1 MENEPK
7 VVNLLLKTWPNDIG
21 GIFDYSTKSV
31 QTVKNIIV
39 ESTYVVRDKNNNSI
53 ENKQQHSSIQK
64 NNEDLLFHV
73 LIDINNKYS
82 LYNPQK
88 MILSNLEK
96 LNLLLKKFI
105 LRMKMM
111 ILLHQW
117 VIQRIIILVN

>member
-39 ESTYVVRDKNNNSI
+39 ESTYVIRDKNNNSI

-82 LYNPQK
+82 LYNP
-88 MILSNLEK
+88 IPRRYK
-96 LNLLLKKFI
+96 LNNENI
-105 LRMKMM
+105 
-111 ILLHQW
+111 
-117 VIQRIIILVN
+117 ND